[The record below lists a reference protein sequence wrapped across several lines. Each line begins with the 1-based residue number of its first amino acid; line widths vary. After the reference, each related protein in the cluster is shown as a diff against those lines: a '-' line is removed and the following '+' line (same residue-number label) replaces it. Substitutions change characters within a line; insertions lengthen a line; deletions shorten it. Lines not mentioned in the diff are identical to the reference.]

1 MRNNTE
7 PKLYNK
13 ESGVL
18 MNHRFSGKVAIVTG
32 AGSGIGRASAIRLAL
47 EGASVVC
54 VTISNSGKATAREIT
69 ELGGESLFIQGDVS
83 KEAVVKG
90 IIKDTIDRYG
100 KIDCLYNNA
109 AITGDNQLV
118 EEYPV
123 ETFERVIDTN
133 LISQFM
139 MMKYAIPYMPSG
151 SAILNCA
158 SLHGTIGMAGDAA
171 YSASKHAI
179 IGLTKSV
186 AAEVGPRNIRA
197 NVLAPGPV
205 PTVMMGRYERLLSD
219 DIEGLQSAIASGTA
233 LKRYGTADEIANFVC
248 FLLSDEAGFITG
260 TVHLIDGGY
269 SATK

>member
-1 MRNNTE
+1 M
-7 PKLYNK
+7 
-13 ESGVL
+13 SS
-18 MNHRFSGKVAIVTG
+18 RFNGKVAIVTG
-32 AGSGIGRASAIRLAL
+32 AGSGIGRATALKLAS

-54 VTISNSGKATAREIT
+54 VTISESGKATVREIT
-69 ELGGESLFIQGDVS
+69 GQGGEALFIQGDVS
-83 KEAVVKG
+83 KEPVVQG
-90 IIKDTIDRYG
+90 VIQETIERYG

-109 AITGDNQLV
+109 AITGDNTLV
-118 EEYPV
+118 VDYPL
-123 ETFERVIDTN
+123 ETFNRVIETN
-133 LISQFM
+133 LYSQFM
-139 MMKYAIPYMPSG
+139 MMKYALPHMTSG
-151 SAILNCA
+151 SSILNCA

-186 AAEVGPRNIRA
+186 AAEVGHLNIRA

-219 DIEGLQSAIASGTA
+219 DVEGLQAAIASGTA
-233 LKRYGTADEIANFVC
+233 LKRYGTPEEVANFVC

>member
-1 MRNNTE
+1 M
-7 PKLYNK
+7 
-13 ESGVL
+13 
-18 MNHRFSGKVAIVTG
+18 
-32 AGSGIGRASAIRLAL
+32 
-47 EGASVVC
+47 VC
-54 VTISNSGKATAREIT
+54 VTISESGKSTVREIT
-69 ELGGESLFIQGDVS
+69 EQGGEALFIQGDVS
-83 KEAVVKG
+83 KEPVVQG
-90 IIKDTIDRYG
+90 IIKETIERYG

-109 AITGDNQLV
+109 AITGDNTLV
-118 EEYPV
+118 VDYPV
-123 ETFERVIDTN
+123 ETFEKVLATN

-139 MMKYAIPYMPSG
+139 MMKYALPHMSAG
-151 SAILNCA
+151 SSILNCA

-186 AAEVGPRNIRA
+186 AAEVGHLNIRA

-219 DIEGLQSAIASGTA
+219 DVEGLQSAIASGTA
-233 LKRYGTADEIANFVC
+233 LKRYGTPEEVANFVC
-248 FLLSDEAGFITG
+248 FLLSDEAAFITG

>member
-1 MRNNTE
+1 M
-7 PKLYNK
+7 
-13 ESGVL
+13 SS
-18 MNHRFSGKVAIVTG
+18 RFKGKVAIVTG
-32 AGSGIGRASAIRLAL
+32 AGSGIGRASAIKLAS

-54 VTISNSGKATAREIT
+54 VTISGSGIDTVRGIT
-69 ELGGESLFIQGDVS
+69 GQGGEALFIQGDVS
-83 KEAVVKG
+83 KEDVVKN
-90 IIKDTIDRYG
+90 IIKDAIDHYG

-109 AITGDNQLV
+109 AITGDNHLV
-118 EEYPV
+118 EEYAV
-123 ETFERVIDTN
+123 ETFERVIATN
-133 LISQFM
+133 LTSQFM
-139 MMKYAIPYMPSG
+139 MMKYAIPFMPSG

-186 AAEVGPRNIRA
+186 AAEVGSRNIRA

-219 DIEGLQSAIASGTA
+219 DVEGLQAAIASGTA
-233 LKRYGTADEIANFVC
+233 LKRYGTPEEVANLVC
-248 FLLSDEAGFITG
+248 FLLSDEASFITG
-260 TVHLIDGGY
+260 TVHLVDGGY

>member
-1 MRNNTE
+1 M
-7 PKLYNK
+7 
-13 ESGVL
+13 
-18 MNHRFSGKVAIVTG
+18 SGKFEGKVVIVTG
-32 AGSGIGRASAIRLAL
+32 AGSGIGCATAKKLAG

-54 VTISNSGKATAREIT
+54 VTISESGKAVAQDIVA
-69 ELGGESLFIQGDVS
+69 LGGEAVFIQGDVS
-83 KEAVVKG
+83 DEAVVKG
-90 IIKDTIDRYG
+90 IIADTIERYG

-109 AITGDNQLV
+109 AITGDNNFV

-123 ETFERVIDTN
+123 ETFEKVIATN

-139 MMKYAIPYMPSG
+139 MMKYALPHMSSG
-151 SAILNCA
+151 SSILNCA

-186 AAEVGPRNIRA
+186 AAEVGPRNIRV

-219 DIEGLQSAIASGTA
+219 DVEGLQAAIASGTA
-233 LKRYGTADEIANFVC
+233 LKRYGTPEEVANFVC
-248 FLLSDEAGFITG
+248 FLLSEDASFITG